1 MRDAQR
7 TGGNLVR
14 VAPVALLGM
23 IAVLAAW
30 PQPARA
36 AVAHVVQPG
45 ETLWSIA
52 YANNLTTRTVAVFNG
67 LPEDAMVI
75 EGETIQVPTIEEGSA
90 ALAGAG
96 SSSSTEA
103 SGGTD
108 HVHHVVQ
115 PGESLWSVAVANG
128 LTVQELASFNGLA
141 EDAFLIAGETIQ
153 VPADGGGGGGSAPAV
168 DPSTGLAYV
177 WSPEGSVPLDP
188 AAAAS
193 FEEMR
198 QASLSQFGVDLY
210 PSGTLSGYRTYEQQ
224 AYLYD
229 LYLSG
234 QGEPANP
241 PGSSSHEYGGAVD
254 LADPA
259 MRDVVDQIGATYGW
273 VGTIPSEWWHVEWV
287 GG

>member
-1 MRDAQR
+1 MRDEQR
-7 TGGNLVR
+7 TGGKLVR

-23 IAVLAAW
+23 IAALMAW
-30 PQPARA
+30 PKPAPA

-52 YANNLTTRTVAVFNG
+52 VANNLTTRTVAVFNG

-75 EGETIQVPTIEEGSA
+75 AGETVQVPTVEEGAA
-90 ALAGAG
+90 ALASAG
-96 SSSSTEA
+96 SASSSGSA
-103 SGGTD
+103 GGAE
-108 HVHHVVQ
+108 HLVQ

-128 LTVQELASFNGLA
+128 LTVQELASFNGLS
-141 EDAFLIAGETIQ
+141 EDAYLIAGETIQ
-153 VPADGGGGGGSAPAV
+153 VPAGGGAGAGIAPAV
-168 DPSTGLAYV
+168 DPSTGLGYV

-193 FEEMR
+193 FEQMR

-210 PSGTLSGYRTYEQQ
+210 PSGTLSGYRTYDQQ

-229 LYLSG
+229 LYLAG

-273 VGTIPSEWWHVEWV
+273 AGTIPSEWWHVEWV

>member
-1 MRDAQR
+1 MRNAQR

-14 VAPVALLGM
+14 VAPLALLGT
-23 IAVLAAW
+23 ILALAAW
-30 PQPARA
+30 PQAAPA

-52 YANNLTTRTVAVFNG
+52 YANNLTTRSVAAFNG
-67 LPEDAMVI
+67 LSEDAMVI
-75 EGETIQVPTIEEGSA
+75 AGETIEVPTVDEAEA
-90 ALAGAG
+90 ALASAGAG
-96 SSSSTEA
+96 SGAAAGT
-103 SGGTD
+103 GTD
-108 HVHHVVQ
+108 HLVQ

-141 EDAFLIAGETIQ
+141 EDALLISGEMIQ
-153 VPADGGGGGGSAPAV
+153 VPAGGSGAASGTTV
-168 DPSTGLAYV
+168 DPSTGLAYI

-198 QASLSQFGVDLY
+198 QASLSQFGIDLY
-210 PSGTLSGYRTYEQQ
+210 PAGLLSGYRTYEQQ

-273 VGTIPSEWWHVEWV
+273 AGTIPSEWWHVEWV

>member
-14 VAPVALLGM
+14 VAPLALLGM
-23 IAVLAAW
+23 IAALAAW
-30 PQPARA
+30 PQPAPA

-52 YANNLTTRTVAVFNG
+52 VANNLTTRTVAVFNG
-67 LPEDAMVI
+67 LSEDAMVI
-75 EGETIQVPTIEEGSA
+75 AGETVQVPTVEEGAA
-90 ALAGAG
+90 ALASAG
-96 SSSSTEA
+96 SGVSSGST
-103 SGGTD
+103 GGAE
-108 HVHHVVQ
+108 HLVQ

-141 EDAFLIAGETIQ
+141 EDALLFAGETIQ
-153 VPADGGGGGGSAPAV
+153 VPAGSGTGSGTAPAV

-193 FEEMR
+193 FEQMR

-210 PSGTLSGYRTYEQQ
+210 PGGLLSGYRTYEQQ

-229 LYLSG
+229 LFLSG
-234 QGEPANP
+234 QGAPANP
-241 PGSSSHEYGGAVD
+241 PGSSSHEYGSAVD
-254 LADPA
+254 LAEPV
-259 MRDVVDQIGATYGW
+259 MRDIVDQIGGSYGW
-273 VGTIPSEWWHVEWV
+273 AGAIPSEWWHVAYV